1 MPGTLDRSRTSAR
14 PSCGK
19 RKMVDERRFCEIEFI
34 DAVEYLRQRSA
45 ELESS
50 KAKIEAS
57 RFKGLR
63 ARVLSAALQEHINEI
78 QAKVTTPKSSQNY
91 SASTVIPTSPA
102 SFCPMDI
109 GVCPPA
115 TTYVIS
121 YAHTFENHQILQRF
135 HTVTI

>member
-19 RKMVDERRFCEIEFI
+19 RKMSGGPARSSLSMSSNTYVNECRVGVIEG
-34 DAVEYLRQRSA
+34 E
-45 ELESS
+45 
-50 KAKIEAS
+50 S
-57 RFKGLR
+57 RFKGSR
-63 ARVLSAALQEHINEI
+63 ARVLSAALQEHINEL

-91 SASTVIPTSPA
+91 SASTVIPTSHA

-109 GVCPPA
+109 GMCPPA

-121 YAHTFENHQILQRF
+121 YAHTFENHQILQKLQ
-135 HTVTI
+135 